1 MHWSSIACEF
11 QELKADL
18 PHFLKNEMSPR
29 QTLHNFDTSLL
40 SITLVGKQPSKI
52 LHLLLVVLYHDL
64 LETLKKEPVVIRK
77 VTFAEDLL
85 KKLIVHRFFLRNFP
99 KITKLVL
106 EISIFTFWKWEFL
119 RFLVGES
126 MLIFWQ
132 LKDELERLT
141 HTVLYQLFLGLLN
154 LHKLFH
160 EDLDNRTTWVERE
173 LFLEGSAQVVQRQIW
188 KLNQIIDDLSA

>member
-1 MHWSSIACEF
+1 MHWSSVVGEF

-64 LETLKKEPVVIRK
+64 LETLKKEPVIIWE

-85 KKLIVHRFFLRNFP
+85 KKLIVHWFFLRNFP
-99 KITKLVL
+99 KITKGVL

>member
-29 QTLHNFDTSLL
+29 QTFHNFDTSLL

-64 LETLKKEPVVIRK
+64 LEALKKEPVIIRK
-77 VTFAEDLL
+77 VPFVEDLL

-99 KITKLVL
+99 KLAKEVL

-126 MLIFWQ
+126 MLIFGQ

-141 HTVLYQLFLGLLN
+141 HAILYQFFLGLLN

-160 EDLDNRTTWVERE
+160 EDLDHRTTWVERE
-173 LFLEGSAQVVQRQIW
+173 LFLEGSAQVIQRQIW